1 MCDSLCRL
9 MASPVSTAARRRTSS
24 HHCTAHLRTYG
35 VGTAAQHL
43 RHAEVAIPSQM
54 RKLSSVAEMQH
65 RAVAQLGSALRSGRR
80 GREFKSRQP
89 DHETSPPGEVF
100 CFRTPVRLRS
110 RQRTAPRN
118 STQTGTQLH
127 RSVPLGSR
135 HPPTHPQTRPFP
147 SRSAVSAYQPTRTR
161 HYRADIRRSSAAARL
176 SSSAL
181 SSGWTSLRNRMRSL
195 RLSCFAGSG
204 TKYRSYETK
213 QRL

>member
-1 MCDSLCRL
+1 MRVSI
-9 MASPVSTAARRRTSS
+9 SPHRVP
-24 HHCTAHLRTYG
+24 
-35 VGTAAQHL
+35 L

-54 RKLSSVAEMQH
+54 RKLSPVAEMQH

-110 RQRTAPRN
+110 RQRTAPGIARRPVHN
-118 STQTGTQLH
+118 ST
-127 RSVPLGSR
+127 V
-135 HPPTHPQTRPFP
+135 P
-147 SRSAVSAYQPTRTR
+147 SRLAAAIRQHTRTQGHFRPVPQFRPTNPPVPSRTAAAICQPTRTR
-161 HYRADIRRSSAAARL
+161 RYRADIRRSSAAARL

-204 TKYRSYETK
+204 TEYRSYETK